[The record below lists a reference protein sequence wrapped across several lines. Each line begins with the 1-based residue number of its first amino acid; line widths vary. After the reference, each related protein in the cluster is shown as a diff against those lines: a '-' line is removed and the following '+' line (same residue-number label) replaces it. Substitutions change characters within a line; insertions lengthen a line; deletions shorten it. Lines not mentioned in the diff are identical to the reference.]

1 MSRPSK
7 YTPELVDKLC
17 ALVSSGMSVT
27 KAADAVGITTT
38 TYTTWNRDNLEFNA
52 RIKRAR
58 AEGIASLLST
68 VVCAAKT
75 GTWTAAAW
83 LLERLEPETY
93 GRQAAVV
100 PQEDTSM
107 TAFLAGMNQI
117 INGGNNAKSDD
128 TPEP

>member
-7 YTPELVDKLC
+7 YTPELVDILC
-17 ALVSSGMSVT
+17 ELVSSGMSVT
-27 KAADAVGITTT
+27 RAVDAVGLSMS
-38 TYTTWNRDNLEFNA
+38 TYSEWNKDNPIFSA
-52 RIKRAR
+52 RIKEAR
-58 AEGIASLLST
+58 ALGISALLST
-68 VVCAAKT
+68 IQCAART

-107 TAFLAGMNQI
+107 NAFLAGMNQI
-117 INGGNNAKSDD
+117 INGGGIKSDEQ
-128 TPEP
+128 PEQ

>member
-17 ALVSSGMSVT
+17 QLVSSGMSVT
-27 KAADAVGITTT
+27 KSCDAVGLSTSA
-38 TYTTWNRDNLEFNA
+38 YTEWNRDKPEFTA

-58 AEGIASLLST
+58 SEGIASLLST
-68 VVCAAKT
+68 VVCAART

-107 TAFLAGMNQI
+107 SAFLAGMNQI
-117 INGGNNAKSDD
+117 INGGNNAKSDE
-128 TPEP
+128 PEA